1 MDKRTVRRIVATALA
16 VILAEQVFFLIC
28 GFGLPV
34 QFGDTFMGE
43 LKSKYERLKE
53 TSGKRIVLV
62 GGSGVAFDC
71 DSALMDDF
79 FPSYEIVNFGM
90 YAGLGTK
97 AVMDLSENYIHEGDI
112 VILSPEQSEQTF
124 SDYFNGEYMWQAA
137 DGAFGMLRDLKSE
150 NFEAMLGNFPR
161 ICSGKAELCNERAEA
176 SDGQQY
182 IRRNPL
188 IHTEISNWIHVG
200 KTSFRMVMM

>member
-1 MDKRTVRRIVATALA
+1 MIFSS
-16 VILAEQVFFLIC
+16 I
-28 GFGLPV
+28 
-34 QFGDTFMGE
+34 
-43 LKSKYERLKE
+43 
-53 TSGKRIVLV
+53 
-62 GGSGVAFDC
+62 
-71 DSALMDDF
+71 
-79 FPSYEIVNFGM
+79 EIVNFGM

-161 ICSGKAELCNERAEA
+161 FALEKLNYVMKGRSLRRTAF
-176 SDGQQY
+176 

-188 IHTEISNWIHVG
+188 IYTEISNWIHVG